1 MMEAM
6 VILIE
11 TTMTDRQCSTNFFH
25 HRWDQPKMR
34 VSHMQLQSWVT
45 MFILG
50 FWFMCCD
57 NSPMCW
63 MSSFL
68 QIWKWT
74 KHIYIAMMCYEAFG
88 RFGPTFAVPEL
99 NFWVHWSTKAWNRP
113 VNIIKHMLN
122 LFSKTAQIRSAKCS
136 HGWSHIQKKV
146 KKSRRPA
153 CHHAW
158 LVFTTRQTPVKK
170 NHSLL
175 YCLFSFIW
183 YAPTMVVSIVAV
195 VVTVTAVDLAVFK
208 ASVLLGHLINKN
220 QTIKFSWSGAPHQN
234 DIAEIPCDGRNNLTV
249 FFTNFHINKFIVYF
263 CCYFCH
269 QFC

>member
-1 MMEAM
+1 M

-11 TTMTDRQCSTNFFH
+11 TTMTDRQCSTNVFH
-25 HRWDQPKMR
+25 HWWDQPKMR

-99 NFWVHWSTKAWNRP
+99 HFWAHWSTKAWNRP

-122 LFSKTAQIRSAKCS
+122 LFSKLLKSGLQSVLMDGHTFRKKWKSQDALHVTM
-136 HGWSHIQKKV
+136 HGWFSQPDKPQSKK
-146 KKSRRPA
+146 
-153 CHHAW
+153 
-158 LVFTTRQTPVKK
+158 
-170 NHSLL
+170 
-175 YCLFSFIW
+175 I
-183 YAPTMVVSIVAV
+183 
-195 VVTVTAVDLAVFK
+195 
-208 ASVLLGHLINKN
+208 
-220 QTIKFSWSGAPHQN
+220 
-234 DIAEIPCDGRNNLTV
+234 IPSYTV
-249 FFTNFHINKFIVYF
+249 FFPSFGML
-263 CCYFCH
+263 
-269 QFC
+269 QPW